1 MMTMSSAAHPYP
13 HSPHVS
19 AQAHV
24 LHIHVSYLE
33 DDDGGRLDLL
43 IRIESAIDVVVDGLH
58 DCLAL
63 LKLLHAAKHV
73 VEVVFAGVEC
83 SQA

>member
-63 LKLLHAAKHV
+63 LELLHAAKHV